1 MQQKQRSKEGRENE
15 NFKATS
21 SARQLLTILSA
32 CPSTDVEDS
41 DTRQKCRKKGDSEFI
56 QRRMWRGQAG
66 NDSRQLYS
74 SFVGGNSSWG
84 GKREVPN
91 TYFNGISPYIYLHKI
106 IMKNIFFS
114 LLYTPHSPSDFPVF
128 SFLSPVCFLC
138 MSRLCLC
145 VQQVWLVTFPRSS
158 VIIVHTFDPI
168 SPLTSSLSVD
178 YL

>member
-1 MQQKQRSKEGRENE
+1 MQQKQRSKEGRERMKISRLRHQPDSYSP
-15 NFKATS
+15 FCLLVLRPTLRIQTQGR
-21 SARQLLTILSA
+21 SAEKRETRSLYREGCGGGRQEMT
-32 CPSTDVEDS
+32 
-41 DTRQKCRKKGDSEFI
+41 
-56 QRRMWRGQAG
+56 AG
-66 NDSRQLYS
+66 SCIAHLWEGTA
-74 SFVGGNSSWG
+74 VGAGG

-145 VQQVWLVTFPRSS
+145 V
-158 VIIVHTFDPI
+158 
-168 SPLTSSLSVD
+168 
-178 YL
+178 